1 MDAKKFSVWLS
12 VAVLLVACLAG
23 SCLLAGLSFSPL
35 GREFWGDARREAG
48 KIGREE
54 DKLPV
59 NEAYRLS
66 LDENGTVHFY
76 GRGLEITLPPG
87 YEVKTPEERSAEAPP
102 FEYFLES
109 ADGSKQIRLRREAEV
124 PGQYFWYGG
133 DRKLLF
139 AHAKAYAERIT
150 DKAALEATPLA
161 YVAPSRLEAN
171 LADVGVEGCY
181 RYTAAERE
189 RQGYDGEYFVFVGR
203 GYDNVVL
210 MSVAFEPFKR
220 EGALL
225 KGRELAAAL
234 SYN

>member
-1 MDAKKFSVWLS
+1 M
-12 VAVLLVACLAG
+12 G
-23 SCLLAGLSFSPL
+23 
-35 GREFWGDARREAG
+35 
-48 KIGREE
+48 
-54 DKLPV
+54 
-59 NEAYRLS
+59 
-66 LDENGTVHFY
+66 Y
-76 GRGLEITLPPG
+76 GRGPEITLSTG
-87 YEVKTPEERSAEAPP
+87 NGRHTRDGRDGSADACASD
-102 FEYFLES
+102 LES
-109 ADGSKQIRLRREAEV
+109 ADGSTQIRLRREANV

-161 YVAPSRLEAN
+161 YVAPSRLEAS

-181 RYTAAERE
+181 RYTAEARE

-210 MSVAFEPFKR
+210 MSVAFKPFKR

-225 KGRELAAAL
+225 KGRNLAAAL

>member
-1 MDAKKFSVWLS
+1 MDTKKFLVWFG
-12 VAVLLVACLAG
+12 VAVVLVVCLIG

-35 GREFWGDARREAG
+35 GREFWGDARREAA

-54 DKLPV
+54 ETPSA
-59 NEAYRLS
+59 NETYQLS
-66 LDENGTVHFY
+66 LDEDGTVHFY
-76 GRGLEITLPPG
+76 GRGLELTPPPG
-87 YEVKTPEERSAEAPP
+87 YEVKIPEGRSAEAPP

-109 ADGSKQIRLRREAEV
+109 ADGGTQIRLRREADV
-124 PGQYFWYGG
+124 PGQDFWYGG

-150 DKAALEATPLA
+150 DKAALEATPPA

-181 RYTAAERE
+181 RYTAKERE
-189 RQGYDGEYFVFVGR
+189 REGYDGEYFVFIGR

-210 MSVAFEPFKR
+210 MSVAFKPFKR

-225 KGRELAAAL
+225 KGRNLAAAL
-234 SYN
+234 SFN

>member
-1 MDAKKFSVWLS
+1 MDIKKFLVWFG
-12 VAVLLVACLAG
+12 VAVVLVVCLIG
-23 SCLLAGLSFSPL
+23 SCLLAAFSLSEM
-35 GREFWGDARREAG
+35 GRDITGDAWREAG
-48 KIGREE
+48 KIGRVEE
-54 DKLPV
+54 TLRV
-59 NEAYRLS
+59 NETYRLS
-66 LDENGTVHFY
+66 LDEEGTVYFY

-102 FEYFLES
+102 FAYFLES
-109 ADGSKQIRLRREAEV
+109 ADGGTQIRLRREADV
-124 PGQYFWYGG
+124 PGQYFWCGG

-150 DKAALEATPLA
+150 DKAALEATPPA

-189 RQGYDGEYFVFVGR
+189 REGYDGEYFVFIGR

-210 MSVAFEPFKR
+210 ASVAFKPFKR

-234 SYN
+234 KFN

>member
-1 MDAKKFSVWLS
+1 MDAKKFFVWLS
-12 VAVLLVACLAG
+12 VAVVLVACLAG

-35 GREFWGDARREAG
+35 GREFWGDARRETA

-54 DKLPV
+54 ERLAV
-59 NEAYRLS
+59 NESYNLS
-66 LDENGTVHFY
+66 FDEDGNVHFY
-76 GRGLEITLPPG
+76 GRGLEITLPTG

-102 FEYFLES
+102 FAYFLES
-109 ADGSKQIRLRREAEV
+109 ADGSTQIRLRREADV

-150 DKAALEATPLA
+150 DKAALEATPPA

-181 RYTAAERE
+181 RYTAEERE
-189 RQGYDGEYFVFVGR
+189 RQGYDGEYFFFIGR

-210 MSVAFEPFKR
+210 VSIAFKPFTRK
-220 EGALL
+220 EGLIR
-225 KGRELAAAL
+225 GPELADTVRFD
-234 SYN
+234 